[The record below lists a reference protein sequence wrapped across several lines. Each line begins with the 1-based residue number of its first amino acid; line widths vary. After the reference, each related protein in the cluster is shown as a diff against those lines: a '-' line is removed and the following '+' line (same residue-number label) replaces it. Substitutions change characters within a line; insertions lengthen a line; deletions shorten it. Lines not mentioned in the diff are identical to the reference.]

1 MRTKLRGWIKF
12 WRWYRQHRWN
22 SVLNMQATWKRS
34 MSKDLSYEDDE
45 VLRSTPRYPNLTED
59 RENANHPEAHNLLYP
74 FNPGVS
80 HKILTSDK
88 TVTVHTLGQYHK
100 RYSLQRKKHA
110 KKK

>member
-1 MRTKLRGWIKF
+1 M
-12 WRWYRQHRWN
+12 
-22 SVLNMQATWKRS
+22 A
-34 MSKDLSYEDDE
+34 KDLSDHDDE
-45 VLRSTPRYPNLTED
+45 VLRSTSRYPNLTAD
-59 RENANHPEAHNLLYP
+59 RNNANHPEAHNLLYP

-100 RYSLQRKKHA
+100 RYSLQRKNHA